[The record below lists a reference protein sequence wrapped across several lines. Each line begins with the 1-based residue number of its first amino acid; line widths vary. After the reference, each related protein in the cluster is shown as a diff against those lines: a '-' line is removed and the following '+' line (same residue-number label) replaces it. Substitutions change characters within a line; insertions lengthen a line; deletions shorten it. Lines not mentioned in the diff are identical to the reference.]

1 MRYTE
6 CVSESTADLKV
17 ELLFQG
23 LIPYIRKCQTVVAVK
38 SAALSPICE
47 TRFGGT
53 PYMEEGDSW
62 PVCTGCR
69 SNLDFV
75 CQLRL
80 PDHLPDMPRRVALL
94 TLYYCQ
100 SCAPEEG
107 WAQPKE
113 GPLVIRLYEEPAE
126 PLAIQ
131 PTLPDTSVAAS
142 VECRDAICLPSWMDL
157 PEDLRTLARDANT
170 VDPSAAYDYL
180 VEAVD
185 AKKHGGSRVG
195 GYPGWLS
202 ARESLSCARCKAAL
216 AFMAQ
221 LDHEPALGLNW
232 AKSGRMY
239 LFFCREHSGQM
250 AFRIQSGQ

>member
-1 MRYTE
+1 M
-6 CVSESTADLKV
+6 SESTADLKV

-23 LIPYIRKCQTVVAVK
+23 LIPYIRKCQTVVAFP
-38 SAALSPICE
+38 SATLGPIGE
-47 TRFGGT
+47 TRFGGM
-53 PYMEEGDSW
+53 PYMEEGDTW
-62 PVCTGCR
+62 PVCTGCQHP
-69 SNLDFV
+69 LDFV

-94 TLYYCQ
+94 VLYYCWT
-100 SCAPEEG
+100 CAPEEG
-107 WAQPKE
+107 LAHTKT
-113 GPLVIRLYEEPAE
+113 GPVVVHLYEEPAE

-131 PTLPDTSVAAS
+131 PALARPGVAVP
-142 VECRDAICLPSWMDL
+142 VELRDAICLPSWVDL
-157 PEDLRTLARDANT
+157 PEDVRTLAKDANA
-170 VDPSAAYDYL
+170 VEPAAAYDYL

-202 ARESLSCARCKAAL
+202 GRAVGVNCSSCRAPL

-221 LDHEPALGLNW
+221 LDHEPALGLKW

-239 LFFCREHSGQM
+239 LFFCREHSNQI
-250 AFRIQSGQ
+250 AFRVQAGQ